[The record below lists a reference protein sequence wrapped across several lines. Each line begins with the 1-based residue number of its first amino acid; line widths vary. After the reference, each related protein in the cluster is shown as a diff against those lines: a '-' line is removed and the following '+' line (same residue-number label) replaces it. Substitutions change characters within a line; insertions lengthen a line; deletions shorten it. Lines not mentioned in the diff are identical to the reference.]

1 MIAMMRQKVRTT
13 PETTRHLQIRDLLM
27 QALGCC
33 SGSILMGSRAVEVK
47 LLCSVGVTLDSGNP
61 EKARRVRGIWGGW
74 VSVFLAVLLALFIL
88 LSYDYLINRKGMHQ
102 R

>member
-1 MIAMMRQKVRTT
+1 MIAMMRQKVRTM

-47 LLCSVGVTLDSGNP
+47 LPCSVGGTLDSGNP
-61 EKARRVRGIWGGW
+61 EKARRVRGIWGDG
-74 VSVFLAVLLALFIL
+74 S
-88 LSYDYLINRKGMHQ
+88 LSF
-102 R
+102 